1 MPSFVSRHHGDKVSG
16 NIQGQKS
23 FTQPIIH
30 TTHGYH
36 IPRDF
41 LQTTCRDSLLD
52 QLSTTWIVD
61 VDTRAPALL
70 LISFILVPRGPT
82 QDCIAHVIVVIE
94 SIRQLFRHDCI
105 GVSKPVEN
113 IIPRLDRSE
122 DHTPELQSL
131 MRISYAVFCLKKK
144 TKKHTRNI
152 KNIQLKS

>member
-94 SIRQLFRHDCI
+94 SIRQLFRHD
-105 GVSKPVEN
+105 
-113 IIPRLDRSE
+113 RSE
-122 DHTPELQSL
+122 EQTSELQSL
-131 MRISYAVFCLKKK
+131 MRISYAAFCLKKQ
-144 TKKHTRNI
+144 TN
-152 KNIQLKS
+152 

>member
-82 QDCIAHVIVVIE
+82 QDCIALVIVVIE
-94 SIRQLFRHDCI
+94 SIRQLFRTDCI
-105 GVSKPVEN
+105 GVSKLVAN
-113 IIPRLDRSE
+113 IIPRLDSRSE
-122 DHTPELQSL
+122 EHKSELQLL
-131 MRISYAVFCLKKK
+131 MRISYPVFCFN
-144 TKKHTRNI
+144 R
-152 KNIQLKS
+152 KNNTI